1 MKNMARLAGPLAVV
15 VAGVVGVVTAP
26 ISSADPA
33 DDQYLHTL
41 QQHGIGWPSGS
52 EQTMINVGHAVCQD
66 WAGGDTLAQT
76 VGDVQKTLGLSN
88 NGSGTIIGAAT
99 AAYCPEFRSKIP

>member
-1 MKNMARLAGPLAVV
+1 MMYAARWAGMVAVL
-15 VAGVVGVVTAP
+15 VAGFVGVTTAP
-26 ISSADPA
+26 IASADGA

-41 QQHGIGWPSGS
+41 QQHGIGWPGGQ
-52 EQTMINVGHAVCQD
+52 EQMMINVGHAVCQD

-76 VGDVQKTLGLSN
+76 VGDVSKTLGLSN

-99 AAYCPEFRSKIP
+99 AAYCPEFRSKLP